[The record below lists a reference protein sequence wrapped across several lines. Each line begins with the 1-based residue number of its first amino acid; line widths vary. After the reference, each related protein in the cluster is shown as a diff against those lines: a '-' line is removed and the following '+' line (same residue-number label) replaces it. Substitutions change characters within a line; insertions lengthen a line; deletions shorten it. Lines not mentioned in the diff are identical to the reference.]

1 MVCSP
6 EKPETVKDKLV
17 SDRIP
22 IVNPVGAPGW
32 LTVEGRT
39 LRAEFPDMPKTNK
52 EFSLDGIDLDRL
64 AGMLLDQRDM
74 ENAEDRRRNKNST
87 STGESGE

>member
-1 MVCSP
+1 
-6 EKPETVKDKLV
+6 
-17 SDRIP
+17 
-22 IVNPVGAPGW
+22 
-32 LTVEGRT
+32 
-39 LRAEFPDMPKTNK
+39 MPKTNK